1 MLPDYIAQY
10 LTDEGIP
17 ADALKDPLTS
27 FKDLGL
33 DMLDIATI
41 ANLIEGHTGRD
52 VPDDTYERWDTLE
65 DLAQAAAWFEGVV
78 V

>member
-1 MLPDYIAQY
+1 MLPDYITAY

-17 ADALKDPLTS
+17 TDALKDPLTS

-41 ANLIEGHTGRD
+41 ANLIEEHTGRD
-52 VPDDTYERWDTLE
+52 VADEVYERWDTLE

-78 V
+78 A